1 MLLAI
6 TFAELIPILVIGFIF
21 LVVFQSVLRGRKL
34 LKDTWPDQQPGWPR
48 HDLDSQDEEPTVLRR
63 YERPQHAPPPLNV
76 PPPLAPS
83 RPAGK
88 SAWEL
93 EIERMLRGETAA
105 PPPHQPATPPLPPVQ
120 RAPTAE
126 ARPPVFR
133 RNYDES
139 TEVESA
145 PAPSA
150 PLAEMSQYALARQQ
164 VDAAFKEAAS
174 LQQRVR
180 ARMQAVDAQTTGH
193 TAPVATAGKTAVQE
207 ASAVAVRQWL
217 RQPDTARAAFLA
229 SAVFA
234 KPKALEG

>member
-1 MLLAI
+1 MMLAI

-21 LVVFQSVLRGRKL
+21 LVVFQGVLRGRKL
-34 LKDTWPDQQPGWPR
+34 LKETWPDQQPGWPR
-48 HDLDSQDEEPTVLRR
+48 HDLGSPDEEPTVLRR
-63 YERPQHAPPPLNV
+63 YERSQNV
-76 PPPLAPS
+76 PPPLNAPPPLEAP

-105 PPPHQPATPPLPPVQ
+105 PLPPRAPPPVQ

-193 TAPVATAGKTAVQE
+193 TAPVATAGNRVVQE
-207 ASAVAVRQWL
+207 SSAVAVRQWL
-217 RQPDTARAAFLA
+217 RQPDTVRAAFLA
-229 SAVFA
+229 AAVFA